1 MAAPFPVLQPLFS
14 RRVSARAPSDR
25 TTLKFLSQNTI
36 FQSNRYIMRLKH
48 FLSALAFVAVGAS
61 AQAPVGTLNRA
72 DMDLTA
78 RPGQDFY
85 Q

>member
-1 MAAPFPVLQPLFS
+1 MALNV
-14 RRVSARAPSDR
+14 
-25 TTLKFLSQNTI
+25 LSQNTI

-85 Q
+85 QYAGGGWMKANTLAMPNSMSSKR